1 MSSIRRYLGRGF
13 AGVSLVLLPL
23 TICGF
28 AFQRDEFAAFTVL
41 PIWVWGG
48 FGLLFAAV
56 ATYLLRTRKG
66 LLLMASW
73 AFTLLVG
80 SEEADLLFKK
90 DTEPPL
96 PGPAKLYEG
105 KPVLRVLTLNCAM
118 FSFGDPTPDLLKW
131 QPDIVLLQ
139 DVHSRDVR
147 QIAQTLFAGQGDFR
161 THETNGLITRW
172 KIKHDVPIPR
182 QRDMLARVVMPDGT
196 SIDVMNVH
204 LRSAATNLRLW
215 RSVTWREHYWNR
227 VLRRNELQNTLGI
240 LSRHSEPTQT
250 PVLIGGDFNSA
261 ATDAVHHPLRYE
273 YQDAF
278 ATAGSGWGNTY
289 QRRLPIL
296 RIDVLYANRYFTPVR
311 CKVVTTCHS
320 DHRMVVADFLMH
332 SKKPAA
338 QIARP

>member
-1 MSSIRRYLGRGF
+1 MSTIRRYLGRGF

-90 DTEPPL
+90 DPEPPL
-96 PGPAKLYEG
+96 PGEAQLYEG
-105 KPVLRVLTLNCAM
+105 KPVLRVLTLNCAL

-139 DVHSRDVR
+139 DVQAHHVR
-147 QIAQTLFAGQGDFR
+147 EIAKTLFQGQGDFR
-161 THETNGLITRW
+161 THDTNGLIARW

-182 QRDMLARVVMPDGT
+182 QRDQLARVILPDGT
-196 SIDVMNVH
+196 SMDVMNVH

-227 VLRRNELQNTLGI
+227 VLRRKELQNTLDI
-240 LSRHSEPTQT
+240 LHRHSDPAKT
-250 PVLIGGDFNSA
+250 PILFGGDFNSA
-261 ATDAVHHPLRYE
+261 ATDAVHHPLQFE
-273 YQDAF
+273 FQDAF
-278 ATAGSGWGNTY
+278 ATAGCGWGNTY

-320 DHRMVVADFLMH
+320 DHRMVVADFLMDPQ
-332 SKKPAA
+332 KPAA
-338 QIARP
+338 QIAKP